1 MKIEPEVK
9 KQITKNVILSLFIYL
24 LPIVL
29 MFLTFLMT
37 GDRPWEK
44 KAHKT
49 ENVKST
55 NNKIN
60 SNNGSND

>member
-29 MFLTFLMT
+29 MFLTFLIT

-44 KAHKT
+44 KVHKT

-55 NNKIN
+55 NNKTN